1 MKKVF
6 RNVVGNLGKTIVAVL
21 ALTLVYAQDVSA
33 TEEEKAENEI
43 AEAIDSEEIV
53 ALSEGIDTLE
63 EQVEDLKKN
72 YSEDEQSV
80 TTEDIKAVSEEIAA
94 LDEQIENVS
103 SNVPEEYKTEDDS
116 SDEDLLDEISDV
128 SNGIDTIAEQI
139 EALSKEVANL
149 SKKNAKLVSTIL
161 KYQSDIIKGLNNTV
175 CANDKIP
182 SDASFPEI
190 ISKIN
195 NISMP
200 KIGSSNNNTVNIS
213 DKGEISIGVGE
224 KITLPAGY
232 YPESITIS
240 NDIVNRGELNWN
252 PAGAAAYNIPSG
264 YYTGGTLNSTNAYNK
279 GYDNG
284 YSAGHGVGYNAG
296 HGAGYNAGHND
307 GYNAGYNAGYNVNNR
322 SHSVY
327 IHTSYCGNNSVWMDM
342 RIDGVDIGGRVQED
356 GHFDCTLDINPNSI
370 GIKGLK
376 REELRRSW

>member
-1 MKKVF
+1 MKKVCK
-6 RNVVGNLGKTIVAVL
+6 NVVGNLGKTIVAIL

-33 TEEEKAENEI
+33 TEEEKSENEI
-43 AEAIDSEEIV
+43 AEAIDSEEIM

-94 LDEQIENVS
+94 LDEQIEDVS
-103 SNVPEEYKTEDDS
+103 SDIPEEYKTEDES
-116 SDEDLLDEISDV
+116 SDEDLSAEISDV
-128 SNGIDTIAEQI
+128 SNGIDTLAEQI
-139 EALSKEVANL
+139 EALSKEVTNL

-175 CANDKIP
+175 YANNKIP
-182 SDASFPEI
+182 EDASFPEI

-200 KIGSSNNNTVNIS
+200 EIGSSNKDTVNIS
-213 DKGEISIGVGE
+213 DKGEVSIGLGE

-232 YPESITIS
+232 YPESITVS
-240 NDIVNRGELNWN
+240 NDIVNRGQLNWN

-264 YYTGGTLNSTNAYNK
+264 YYTGGTINSTAAYN
-279 GYDNG
+279 NG

-296 HGAGYNAGHND
+296 NGA
-307 GYNAGYNAGYNVNNR
+307 GYNAGYNAGNSAGYSAGYNAGYNDGYGR
-322 SHSVY
+322 GQASKSGTFRFR
-327 IHTSYCGNNSVWMDM
+327 TSYNGNKNVFVTMWVNGQQYQTLNAS
-342 RIDGVDIGGRVQED
+342 D
-356 GHFDCTLDINPNSI
+356 GHVDYT
-370 GIKGLK
+370 
-376 REELRRSW
+376 WTW